1 MSALPPKSG
10 HRSRR
15 GECPLCNQQRKSRRN
30 QIRGIDSSAFE
41 FLRCSVA
48 ARNEYPITNPPTRF
62 IRIRLNPNA
71 MAASPFAVGGER
83 PVEAASKFVLVA
95 IPVAMMVAVIARIV
109 GIVAMMVAVVAIKIR
124 VFRGWRVSSG
134 GRAILSHGKCSS
146 SQQQGRR

>member
-1 MSALPPKSG
+1 MSALCHKRTHAVQQKILLFDHLVGELMELPRHFQAKRLSG
-10 HRSRR
+10 
-15 GECPLCNQQRKSRRN
+15 LDVDIK
-30 QIRGIDSSAFE
+30 
-41 FLRCSVA
+41 
-48 ARNEYPITNPPTRF
+48 
-62 IRIRLNPNA
+62 
-71 MAASPFAVGGER
+71 R